1 MRSGINDGGDM
12 ENKYLKRI
20 NEFSRIAKER
30 ELTDEEKKE
39 RNEVRQ
45 KYLEEFR
52 KSMTAILD
60 NTYIKYPDTT
70 VEKLKRKEN

>member
-1 MRSGINDGGDM
+1 M

-20 NEFSRIAKER
+20 NELSRLARER

-52 KSMTAILD
+52 KGMTEILD
-60 NTYIKYPDTT
+60 NTYIKYPDNT
-70 VEKLKRKEN
+70 VEKLKRKERKDDPKQS